1 MYDLIPSLQQWPQV
15 SLKTKKGQKKKALA
29 LPLSL
34 RSGTIV
40 LRESLSPKTDLE
52 KSQTASEEE
61 EEIDGELQ
69 SSQETEDAPVA
80 PHPAINI
87 DH

>member
-1 MYDLIPSLQQWPQV
+1 MHDLIPSLQQWPQV